1 MNRLMT
7 AALACVTLTFK
18 MIELLGG
25 NSFLLY
31 FTAKQ
36 RLTGERSFEMELPV
50 WMRCLLNAGW

>member
-1 MNRLMT
+1 MT